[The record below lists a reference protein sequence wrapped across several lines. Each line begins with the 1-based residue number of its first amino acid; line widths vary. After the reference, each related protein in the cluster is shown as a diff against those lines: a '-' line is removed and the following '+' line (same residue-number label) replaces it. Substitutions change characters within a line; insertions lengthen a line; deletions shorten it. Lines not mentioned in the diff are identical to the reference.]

1 MIKRIILNPLGSN
14 YEKMFWYIWA
24 YPSNYIPS
32 DFGSESLRCLMA
44 GIYIHIS
51 DYLVFFRMP
60 SLEKMWKWLRAPKK
74 TPWAP
79 FLIHVLWFRSQ
90 RRSLKSDHNYHR
102 HRKMDQTCLFYFWFW
117 KFNSFLSKIILNW
130 LLTAFCA
137 LKAPLQFHFL
147 VRSLLSPFQKSRY
160 SEMIPQFPF
169 LYSKLQA
176 LQLAGK
182 GWLHLVKDEDGV
194 GKSRNCHL
202 IVYLYSFHMI
212 YIFF

>member
-74 TPWAP
+74 KLHEHLFSSMSCDFEAREDLWKAITITIDTEKWIKLAYFTFGFESSIL
-79 FLIHVLWFRSQ
+79 FLQKLFWIDCWPLFVPSKPLSNFI
-90 RRSLKSDHNYHR
+90 SLLDP
-102 HRKMDQTCLFYFWFW
+102 
-117 KFNSFLSKIILNW
+117 SFLP
-130 LLTAFCA
+130 FR
-137 LKAPLQFHFL
+137 KADIQKWFHNFL
-147 VRSLLSPFQKSRY
+147 FSIQNFR
-160 SEMIPQFPF
+160 
-169 LYSKLQA
+169 LYSSPEK
-176 LQLAGK
+176 
-182 GWLHLVKDEDGV
+182 VDF
-194 GKSRNCHL
+194 
-202 IVYLYSFHMI
+202 I
-212 YIFF
+212 